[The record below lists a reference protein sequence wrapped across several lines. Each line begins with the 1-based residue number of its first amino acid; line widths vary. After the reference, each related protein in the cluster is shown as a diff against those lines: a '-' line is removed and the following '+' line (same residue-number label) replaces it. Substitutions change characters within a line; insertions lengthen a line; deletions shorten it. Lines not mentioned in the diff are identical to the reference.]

1 MKKIVFAGLLVL
13 LSACASKVPEHV
25 TLQSMQVSDLGDVDS
40 DGVVNA
46 RDVCLASSEGA
57 TLNNS
62 GCGKWQSTPSRKIY
76 SVNFDLNS
84 AVIRDDQRETIAMAI
99 KEVQRSDD
107 ATVVLVGDTS
117 AEGSD
122 ELNQALGKRRADAI
136 AEVLRA
142 SGLPEQRMEGYV
154 YHESHVRARM
164 DRRERRTIILV
175 KRPTSPKSVNDW
187 TVYQA
192 EEQQELSK
200 VQEGANK

>member
-1 MKKIVFAGLLVL
+1 MKTVVFVGLVVL
-13 LSACASKVPEHV
+13 LSACVSKVPEHV
-25 TLQSMQVSDLGDVDS
+25 TLQSSQISDLGDVDS

-46 RDVCLASSEGA
+46 RDVCTASSAGA
-57 TLNNS
+57 ELNNT
-62 GCGKWQSTPSRKIY
+62 GCGKWQSAPSRKMY

-84 AVIRDDQRETIAMAI
+84 AVIRDDQRETIAMVV
-99 KEVQRSDD
+99 KEVARSED
-107 ATVVLVGDTS
+107 ATVILVGDTS

-136 AEVLRA
+136 AEVLRE
-142 SGLPEQRMEGYV
+142 SGLPDSRMEGFV
-154 YHESHVRARM
+154 YNESQVRARM

-175 KRPTSPKSVNDW
+175 KRPTSPKPVNDW

-200 VQEGANK
+200 IKGDASK